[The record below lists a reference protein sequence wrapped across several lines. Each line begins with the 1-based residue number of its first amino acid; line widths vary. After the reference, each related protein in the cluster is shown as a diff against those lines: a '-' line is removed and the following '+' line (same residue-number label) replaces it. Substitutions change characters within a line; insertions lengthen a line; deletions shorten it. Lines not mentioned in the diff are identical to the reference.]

1 MTLLAALTLSPSE
14 YVWPGFRV
22 SWIWS
27 SPTNLAESTVPSLIS
42 FSAAEVS
49 MRVKLLESAT
59 VSQSTPMPKM
69 STTQT
74 TGVRRMRLKS
84 MYLRGLTPRPSCS
97 LCHVNRDVSLSGN
110 GHHDVTPHGSRNSL
124 ASQTPDMAVS
134 YTHLTLPTNRE
145 V

>member
-1 MTLLAALTLSPSE
+1 MTLSAALTLSPSE
-14 YVWPGFRV
+14 YVWPGLRV
-22 SWIWS
+22 SWTWS

-97 LCHVNRDVSLSGN
+97 FCHVNRDVSQCGN
-110 GHHDVTPHGSRNSL
+110 GHNDVTPHGSRNSL
-124 ASQTPDMAVS
+124 ASQTPDVVLVFQISIRAAG
-134 YTHLTLPTNRE
+134 
-145 V
+145 